1 MPSNKTKTMQVTIPY
16 TLFNQLVM
24 ELELD
29 NQDELDNCIQSL
41 IERELDYVLEKKTI
55 DDFFDTT
62 LELRELSWINK
73 LN

>member
-1 MPSNKTKTMQVTIPY
+1 
-16 TLFNQLVM
+16 M

-62 LELRELSWINK
+62 LELRELS
-73 LN
+73 

>member
-62 LELRELSWINK
+62 LELRELS
-73 LN
+73 